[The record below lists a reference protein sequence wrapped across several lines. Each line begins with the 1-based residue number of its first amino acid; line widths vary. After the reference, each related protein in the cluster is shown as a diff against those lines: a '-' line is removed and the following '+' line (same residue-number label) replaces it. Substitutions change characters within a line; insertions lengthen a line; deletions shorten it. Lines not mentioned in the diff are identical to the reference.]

1 MNRFLLQ
8 IRFIALALLL
18 STASTV
24 VAQIASSPQSLD
36 DVIYNPAIK
45 DGKARHA
52 IGEYQM
58 KQAKILSE
66 DRNLNVMTLRN
77 TEVIVVTIP
86 ADLLFEPNETE
97 LSRDAELVLLKYCPF
112 LRTPGFYHMAIAMYH
127 DNSASEQYSKELTN
141 LRVQSVYDW
150 FAENANVKDLY
161 KFSFGNSNA
170 LLPNNSMQNRR
181 LNRRLEIYL
190 VPGQLMIDQAKKNL
204 LK

>member
-24 VAQIASSPQSLD
+24 VAQMASSPQSLD

-77 TEVIVVTIP
+77 TEVI
-86 ADLLFEPNETE
+86 
-97 LSRDAELVLLKYCPF
+97 
-112 LRTPGFYHMAIAMYH
+112 
-127 DNSASEQYSKELTN
+127 
-141 LRVQSVYDW
+141 VYDW